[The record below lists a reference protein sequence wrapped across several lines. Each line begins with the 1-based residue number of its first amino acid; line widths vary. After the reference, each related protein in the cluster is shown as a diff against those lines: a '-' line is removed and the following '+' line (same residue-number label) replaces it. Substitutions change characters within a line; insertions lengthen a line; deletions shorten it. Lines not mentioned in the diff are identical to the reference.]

1 MKQFVVDA
9 SVAVKWFLPEP
20 GSEHALSLLES
31 GIVLHAPDLMF
42 AEIANVLWKR
52 IQNTEITIEHAVK
65 RLSVLSLTNINTY
78 PSKDLMTNALKL
90 AVKHSHPTYD
100 CIYLTLAM
108 KLECPMVTADIKFV
122 NKFSNTQFKNY
133 ILSVYKLFDIEI

>member
-9 SVAVKWFLPEP
+9 SVAVKWFLPES
-20 GSEHALSLLES
+20 GSEQALSLFES
-31 GIVLHAPDLMF
+31 GTVLYAPDLMF
-42 AEIANVLWKR
+42 AEITNVLWKR
-52 IQNTEITIEHAVK
+52 IQNTEITIEHATK

-90 AVKHSHPTYD
+90 AVEYSHPVYD
-100 CIYLTLAM
+100 CIYLTLAI
-108 KLECPMVTADIKFV
+108 KLECPMITADIKFV

-133 ILSVYKLFDIEI
+133 ILSIYE